1 MESELL
7 SSSPCTDP
15 DLLCKQS
22 RFSCGWL
29 HCLVTSQKVAQTF
42 LMEKAQDCLA
52 VPPVFFFFC
61 CLQYG
66 VPHEHKPSWRTEQR
80 ALGRGSS
87 LESLH
92 SLHKCLKRVMP
103 TLHLPCP
110 SPSYT
115 VYFLFRHPLGGS
127 SPQMCAVNLGTF
139 GNLDRALLLEGS
151 IIHQHLQMPIG
162 NRWLSQL
169 QQQAFVLF
177 FFLCLTP
184 SSWVSS

>member
-1 MESELL
+1 MQTVQVQLWLATLFSNFPKGSTNIPYGKSPGLF
-7 SSSPCTDP
+7 SSSSCT
-15 DLLCKQS
+15 
-22 RFSCGWL
+22 
-29 HCLVTSQKVAQTF
+29 
-42 LMEKAQDCLA
+42 
-52 VPPVFFFFC
+52 FFC

-66 VPHEHKPSWRTEQR
+66 VPHGHKPSWRTEQR

-115 VYFLFRHPLGGS
+115 VYFLFRHPLGGGS

-139 GNLDRALLLEGS
+139 GGLDRALLLGGP

-169 QQQAFVLF
+169 QQQVFVLF
-177 FFLCLTP
+177 FFLCLTL
-184 SSWVSS
+184 SSCVLCFKLGIGKQF